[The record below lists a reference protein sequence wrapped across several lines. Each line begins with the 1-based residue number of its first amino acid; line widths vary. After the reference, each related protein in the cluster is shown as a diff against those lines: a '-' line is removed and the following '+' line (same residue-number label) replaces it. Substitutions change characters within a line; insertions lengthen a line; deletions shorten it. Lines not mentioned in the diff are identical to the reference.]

1 MLLLVEICVVVASLS
16 VVAFAVTA
24 VRTMH
29 RVEKATDQASKLTV
43 EIRQWI
49 GQAGE
54 LTHEARETLGSVR
67 GVLAPIGRVVD
78 RFETLSERT
87 ADLSAAVLAE
97 VEPPLR
103 TAVAVARGMK
113 SVTAYFLERL
123 SHRFTHGRSATNG
136 GSNNE

>member
-1 MLLLVEICVVVASLS
+1 MLLLVEICVVVASLA
-16 VVAFAVTA
+16 VLAIAVAT
-24 VRTMH
+24 VRAMY
-29 RVEKATDQASKLTV
+29 RVEKVTDQVSKLTV
-43 EIRQWI
+43 EIQQWV

-54 LTHEARETLGSVR
+54 LTREARETVGSVR
-67 GVLAPIGRVVD
+67 GVLAPIRRVVD
-78 RFETLSERT
+78 RFEILGEQT

-103 TAVAVARGMK
+103 TAVAVARGMR

-136 GSNNE
+136 GSNSE